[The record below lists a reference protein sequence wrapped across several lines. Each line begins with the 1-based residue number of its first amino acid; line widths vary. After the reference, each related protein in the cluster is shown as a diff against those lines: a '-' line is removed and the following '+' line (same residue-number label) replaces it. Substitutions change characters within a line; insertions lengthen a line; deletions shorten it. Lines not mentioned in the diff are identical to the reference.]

1 MPRRTLLHCLT
12 LATIIL
18 IVTTARAQSDF
29 AAKMDQAQ
37 VLHSQRAYDRAL
49 PLLQEVLK
57 AIDDGKLP
65 EQQYLGR
72 CLTPLVD
79 IYVQT
84 EQFEKALPLAVRQ
97 LKWYES
103 QQKDLFTR
111 RRVLEYQR
119 RLGDIYDRLGKSD
132 QARAT
137 WKRAVPATRDEDLVV
152 ETLRLEIACR
162 LAESDPSRRENANVL
177 TQLARDARAFR
188 QQLAAVERNQ
198 ESTDLLARTA
208 KVEAQCFAMAGDPR
222 EAAAT
227 LRDVLPRL
235 ETPPH
240 PEYLPDLVQI
250 AVWERDAGNAKAA
263 EQLLQNVLRVKR
275 YGGNPPTRALILEQL
290 GLALKSAGKTAAAE
304 QCWRMLL
311 ETEAKIDPASLQS
324 TSERLSSLNRLRN
337 AHQELRQLPQAL
349 RAAEAYY
356 AMVAQLPSAPSDM
369 RRHARDRLGVLC
381 VATGNYVR
389 AEKLL
394 VESLALAQQHGD
406 VDPNEL
412 VVTRTNLANA
422 YRKLARTEE
431 AEALFREVLADL
443 QQRHQPGDLAL
454 PEAQSNVAA
463 MLTER
468 GQFADAMALL
478 RQSLA
483 GAEQA
488 GPRGNALRASLLQ
501 FLAIN
506 YLSQGQLDRAAEQLR
521 AAIEIEGAAQASN
534 PDITRRVIERYIAL
548 ARVELARKQRDAAAD
563 ACEHALAMAEDAALQ
578 DDPVQ
583 STLRRLAGEIALD
596 AGDEADAK
604 KYWLAALDTERSR
617 SARADVAR
625 TLADLGDLSV
635 RQRRFTQAEVYY
647 RRALDQQ
654 ADVFHLPI
662 LHYNILGNLG
672 QVVYY
677 HKGDHAAG
685 LELLK
690 KAADLLEIPRAAT
703 TGGGELQRADFL
715 ARRATVFDLLVDN
728 SLAAGNTADAFHYAE
743 RARNRTFLDQLQ
755 IAGVDLRE
763 TLPADKSAELNHRER
778 DLAARLAKL
787 RVDAATAPPQGDA
800 AKKLTL
806 EVRSLQDEY
815 AQVWSEIRDASP
827 FYRDVLKRR
836 LGVGVLAD
844 VQREAIPAD
853 ALMLFYVIGDFQS
866 HILLIGHEPNDVTVF
881 DLKLPA
887 ALQKELHSDADWLT
901 RATALQLVNEYVAAL
916 RNVEGGRG
924 LAGVARS
931 PKGFMEAERG
941 QTVTEI
947 LLPAEVRKQIA
958 KRAPKHVIVIPDGA
972 LHELPLECLVISPGE
987 RPVFALDTLPPLTY
1001 APSATI
1007 LLSLATR
1014 SPARHDAQPQL
1025 LSVGNPRYNASDS
1038 PHENSLAAITR
1049 DAFVDLGGRLSP
1061 LPGTIAE
1068 CERAVAA
1075 FGAEHSELLLG
1086 DAATESAVRREMPG
1100 RTYLHLAAHGLVNER
1115 DDNLF
1120 GAIALTPPQAIVPDD
1135 DGFLNLH
1142 EIFGLNLS
1150 DCELAALS
1158 ACQTNVGGERPLEA
1172 SSTLARAFLA
1182 AGARRVIC
1190 SHWNVDDEAGSEL
1203 IARFWEEVAAE
1214 QKSGTTVHFADALRN
1229 AQRRIRQRP
1238 EFASAYYWAPFVLIG
1253 PADATR

>member
-1 MPRRTLLHCLT
+1 MPRRNALRCLG
-12 LATIIL
+12 LATIVL
-18 IVTTARAQSDF
+18 IAGRVRAQTDF
-29 AAKMDQAQ
+29 AATLDQAQ
-37 VLHSQRAYDRAL
+37 VLHSQRAFDRAL
-49 PLLQEVLK
+49 PLLQSVLQ
-57 AIDDGKLP
+57 AIDDKKLP

-79 IYVQT
+79 IYFQT
-84 EQFEKALPLAVRQ
+84 EQFDKALPLAIRQ
-97 LKWYES
+97 LKWYDA
-103 QQKDLFTR
+103 QQKDSFTR

-119 RLGDIYDRLGKSD
+119 RLGDIYARLGKPD
-132 QARAT
+132 EARAA
-137 WKRAVPATRDEDLVV
+137 WKQAFPATEDQDLVTQ
-152 ETLRLEIACR
+152 TLRLEIASR
-162 LAESDPSRRENANVL
+162 LAQSDPARRENAGEL
-177 TQLARDARAFR
+177 TRLAGEARALR
-188 QQLAAVERNQ
+188 QKLAAVQRNQ

-208 KVEAQCFAMAGDPR
+208 KVEGQCFAAAGETR

-240 PEYLPDLVQI
+240 PEYLPNLVQI
-250 AVWERDAGNAKAA
+250 ADWERESGNTKTA
-263 EQLLQNVLRVKR
+263 EQLLQAALRTKR
-275 YGGNPPTRALILEQL
+275 YGGNPPTRAFILEHL
-290 GLALKSAGKTAAAE
+290 GQTLKSAGKSGAAE

-324 TSERLSSLNRLRN
+324 TSDRLASLNRLRT
-337 AHQELRQLPQAL
+337 AHQELRDLPSAQ

-356 AMVAQLPSAPSDM
+356 ALVAQIPSAPTDV
-369 RRHARDRLGVLC
+369 RRHARDVLGVLD

-394 VESLALAQQHGD
+394 TESLALAEQAGD
-406 VDPNEL
+406 VAPDAL
-412 VVTRTNLANA
+412 VLTRTNLANV
-422 YRKLARTEE
+422 YRKLARTDE
-431 AEALFREVLADL
+431 AEALFRQVLSDV
-443 QQRHQPGDLAL
+443 QQRHQPGELAL
-454 PEAQSNVAA
+454 AEAQSNVAA
-463 MLTER
+463 ILTER
-468 GQFADAMALL
+468 GQFADAVALL
-478 RQSLA
+478 HEALA

-488 GPRGNALRASLLQ
+488 GPRGNPLRASLLQ

-506 YLSQGQLDRAAEQLR
+506 YLSQGQLVRAAKQLR
-521 AAIEIEGAAQASN
+521 ASIDVEGAEQTSN
-534 PDITRRVIERYIAL
+534 PDITRRVIERYIVL
-548 ARVELARKQRDAAAD
+548 ARVELARQQRNAAAD

-596 AGDEADAK
+596 AGDEAEAQ
-604 KYWLAALDTERSR
+604 KYWLAALDTERAR
-617 SARADVAR
+617 SARADAAR
-625 TLADLGDLSV
+625 TLADLGDLAV
-635 RQRRFTQAEVYY
+635 RQRRFADAEKYY

-654 ADVFHLPI
+654 ADVYNLPM

-677 HKGDHAAG
+677 HQGDHAAG

-690 KAADLLEIPRAAT
+690 QAADLLEIPRAAT
-703 TGGGELQRADFL
+703 TGGGERQRADFL

-728 SLAAGNTADAFHYAE
+728 SLAAGDAADAFHYAE
-743 RARNRTFLDQLQ
+743 RARNRTFLEQLQ
-755 IAGVDLRE
+755 VAGVDLRE
-763 TLPADKSAELNHRER
+763 TLPADKAEDLNRRER
-778 DLAARLAKL
+778 DLAARLTQRRLEASS
-787 RVDAATAPPQGDA
+787 APPQGDA
-800 AKKLTL
+800 AQKLAL
-806 EVRSLQDEY
+806 EVRTLQDEY
-815 AQVWSEIRDASP
+815 AQVWSQIRDASP
-827 FYRDVLKRR
+827 FYRDVLQRR

-866 HILLIGHEPNDVTVF
+866 HLLLIGHEPNDVTVL
-881 DLKLPA
+881 DLKLPK
-887 ALQKELHSDADWLT
+887 ALQDELHADNDWLT
-901 RATALQLVNEYVAAL
+901 RATALKLVDDYLAAL

-941 QTVTEI
+941 QAVTEI
-947 LLPAEVRKQIA
+947 ILPATVRKQIA

-972 LHELPLECLVISPGE
+972 LHELPLECLVISPGD

-1014 SPARHDAQPQL
+1014 PAAHRDAQPQL
-1025 LSVGNPRYNASDS
+1025 LSVGNPRYVTSDS

-1068 CERAVAA
+1068 CERAAKA
-1075 FGAEHSELLLG
+1075 FGGDHAELLLG
-1086 DAATESAVRREMPG
+1086 DAATEAAVRRKMPG
-1100 RTYLHLAAHGLVNER
+1100 RTYLHLAAHGLVDEH

-1120 GAIALTPPQAIVPDD
+1120 GAIALTPPTTVSPDD

-1142 EIFGLNLS
+1142 EIFGLNLA

-1172 SSTLARAFLA
+1172 GSTLARAFLA

-1190 SHWNVDDEAGSEL
+1190 SHWNVDDQAGSEL
-1203 IARFWEEVAAE
+1203 IARFWEEVAAQQE
-1214 QKSGTTVHFADALRN
+1214 SGEPLHYAEALRN

-1253 PADATR
+1253 PADGTR